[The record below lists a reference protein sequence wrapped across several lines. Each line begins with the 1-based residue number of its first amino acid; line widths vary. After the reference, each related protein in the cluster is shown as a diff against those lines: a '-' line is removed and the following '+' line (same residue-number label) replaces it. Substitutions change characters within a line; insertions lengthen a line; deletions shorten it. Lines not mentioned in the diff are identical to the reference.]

1 MADQARAGG
10 KLMRSGLA
18 TLLFLLLIALPGTSA
33 TVFAKSAKAGSG
45 NSPEELLNRAF
56 EDIGRQRFDTA
67 RGHIDELLRLRPNF
81 RLAHMV
87 KGDLLLARIRPL
99 NTLGDAPNAPADR
112 IGDLREE
119 ALARVRAYR
128 QRPADDQIPRYLLQL
143 RSDQKHAVV
152 IDTGRSRLYL
162 FENHDGRPRL
172 VDDFYMSQ
180 GKRGSQKLREGDQK
194 TPIGVYHVTSSLPKK
209 KLTDFYGA
217 GAYPINYPN
226 EWDKRQGRN
235 GHGIWLHG
243 TPSDTFSRPPKA
255 SDGCVVLSNQDLEA
269 LANNLQIGLTPV
281 IISEAIEWLPS
292 ADWSAER
299 KRFLQML
306 NQWRADWE
314 SRDVDRYLAHY
325 SKQFS
330 SSGQG
335 LAGWSQHKRQV
346 NAGKS
351 WIKVG
356 LENVSV
362 FRSPGKEEMV
372 VVSFDQNYRSNNLS
386 NVMRKRQYWLREGGN
401 WRIVHEG
408 GV

>member
-1 MADQARAGG
+1 
-10 KLMRSGLA
+10 MRSSLA
-18 TLLFLLLIALPGTSA
+18 TLLFLLLIALPGTSS

-45 NSPEELLNRAF
+45 ISPEELLNRAF
-56 EDIGRQRFDTA
+56 VDIGRQRFDTA
-67 RGHIDELLRLRPNF
+67 LGHIDELLRLRPNF

-87 KGDLLLARIRPL
+87 KGDLLLARARPL

-128 QRPADDQIPRYLLQL
+128 QRPADDQIPRYLLQM

-162 FENHDGRPRL
+162 FENNNGRPRL

-194 TPIGVYHVTSSLPKK
+194 TPIGVYHVTTSLPKR

-281 IISEAIEWLPS
+281 IISEAVEWLPA

-314 SRDVDRYLAHY
+314 SKDVDRYLAHY

-330 SSGQG
+330 SNGQD
-335 LAGWSQHKRQV
+335 LAVWSRHKRQV

-356 LENVSV
+356 LDNVSM
-362 FRSPGKEEMV
+362 FRSPGREEMV
-372 VVSFDQNYRSNNLS
+372 VVGFDQNYSSNNLS
-386 NVMRKRQYWLREGGN
+386 NVMRKRQYWLREGDN

-408 GV
+408 GA